1 MLSPTEITT
10 TLGSLKAAFE
20 IAKSFVGVRDATVIQ
35 SKVFELQREILA
47 AQQSALSAQQAQ
59 SSLLQQIGDLEKQI
73 ADMKT
78 WEAEKER
85 YQLTEVAP
93 RVFAYTLK
101 PEMSGV
107 EPVHWICAVCYQNGK
122 KSILQGFNSA
132 QSGWTHSCPV
142 CHTEISTG
150 FKEPTGIS

>member
-1 MLSPTEITT
+1 MLSPTEIATT
-10 TLGSLKAAFE
+10 IGSLKAAFE
-20 IAKSFVGVRDATVIQ
+20 IVKSFIGVRDATVIQ
-35 SKVFELQREILA
+35 SKIFELQREILS

-59 SSLLQQIGDLEKQI
+59 FSLLEQIDDLEKQI

-78 WEAEKER
+78 WETEKQN

-93 RVFAYTLK
+93 RVFAYALK
-101 PEMSGV
+101 PGMGGT
-107 EPVHWICAVCYQNGK
+107 EPLHWICAVCYQNGK
-122 KSILQGFNSA
+122 KSILQGFNSG

-150 FKEPTGIS
+150 F